1 MALIMRIRYSG
12 LALVLA
18 IVAACGGNGADP
30 TATPDVSSP
39 TPFIAD
45 IDLDLAAKLLA
56 QGDPEDALAIYA
68 AGAERGTEEEQR
80 ESLWALARIHSQQG
94 DNSAAEKAIEALRDS
109 GLESS
114 EEGPA
119 LLLQG
124 KVKFAQGDFDE
135 AKDAFQDYI
144 DGGSPATPYALIYLS
159 QISRQQGDDE
169 TAIDQLGE
177 ALTADLPDGV
187 VNESLLTL
195 ADLQDEA
202 GHPDDALATLER
214 AVESAPSANE
224 EAEALWL
231 LAETAERNGNRA
243 LAAESLQTLVNEY
256 PASYRSLEALA
267 IPTAEFTLRDRAM
280 VLFRNRVN
288 DQAEIAFISIVDQA
302 GEGYAEAKY
311 HLGVLSERYE
321 RWDDA
326 IIHYDAATDSGQS
339 PWYAAQATWDK
350 GTVLERLGQTEE
362 AIVAYAGVA

>member
-1 MALIMRIRYSG
+1 MRIRYSG

-56 QGDPEDALAIYA
+56 QGDPEEALAIYA

-109 GLESS
+109 GLESG

-144 DGGSPATPYALIYLS
+144 DGGSPATPYALI
-159 QISRQQGDDE
+159 
-169 TAIDQLGE
+169 
-177 ALTADLPDGV
+177 
-187 VNESLLTL
+187 
-195 ADLQDEA
+195 
-202 GHPDDALATLER
+202 
-214 AVESAPSANE
+214 
-224 EAEALWL
+224 
-231 LAETAERNGNRA
+231 
-243 LAAESLQTLVNEY
+243 
-256 PASYRSLEALA
+256 
-267 IPTAEFTLRDRAM
+267 
-280 VLFRNRVN
+280 
-288 DQAEIAFISIVDQA
+288 
-302 GEGYAEAKY
+302 
-311 HLGVLSERYE
+311 
-321 RWDDA
+321 
-326 IIHYDAATDSGQS
+326 
-339 PWYAAQATWDK
+339 
-350 GTVLERLGQTEE
+350 
-362 AIVAYAGVA
+362 